1 MSAARQRVARVTAL
15 GMALAILAGC
25 QQQSIQGDSSTGRL
39 GEVQG
44 REESQTDAVANVYL
58 ELAAEYLRQGQ
69 LAAALQNA
77 RKGVLVAPKN
87 PMAHNM
93 LALVHQ
99 QLGENALAERHFAE
113 AVRLDPQDPYANNA
127 FGGFLCG
134 QKRYA
139 EAQRRFEAAL
149 ANPLNREP
157 WVALGNAGICAYEQG
172 NMEQAET
179 YLRKALRANPK
190 LAPALLRMGE
200 ISYDQGNYLSARAYL
215 QRYLEV
221 APHTAETLWLGIRT
235 ERQLGDMDQVASY
248 ELLLRS
254 KFPDSEPLRYLKES
268 R

>member
-1 MSAARQRVARVTAL
+1 MTGLPMRLVAVAVLLLL
-15 GMALAILAGC
+15 GGC
-25 QQQSIQGDSSTGRL
+25 QQQGLKGEGGTGRL

-44 REESQTDAVANVYL
+44 GEQTQLQSAADVYI

-69 LAAALQNA
+69 LAPALQNA
-77 RKGVLVAPKN
+77 RKGVMVTPKN
-87 PMAHNM
+87 PLAHNM

-99 QLGENALAERHFAE
+99 KLGENELAERHFAE
-113 AVRLDPQDPYANNA
+113 AVRLDPQDPFANNA
-127 FGGFLCG
+127 YGSFLCS
-134 QKRYA
+134 QKRYE
-139 EAQRRFEAAL
+139 EAQRHFDAAV
-149 ANPLNREP
+149 ANPLNPEP
-157 WVALGNAGICAYEQG
+157 WAPLANAGLCAYEQG
-172 NMEQAET
+172 RLDEAEG
-179 YLRKALRANPK
+179 YLRKALRANPR

-200 ISYDQGNYLSARAYL
+200 ISYSQGNYLSARAYL

>member
-1 MSAARQRVARVTAL
+1 MLLVLGVLLVAL
-15 GMALAILAGC
+15 LSGC
-25 QQQSIQGDSSTGRL
+25 QQQGVKGEGGTGRL

-44 REESQTDAVANVYL
+44 QPTQAEAMANVYV
-58 ELAAEYLRQGQ
+58 ELAAEYMRQGQ
-69 LAAALQNA
+69 LAPALQNA

-87 PMAHNM
+87 PSAHNM

-99 QLGENALAERHFAE
+99 QLGENELAERHFRE
-113 AVRLDPQDPYANNA
+113 AVKLDPQDPFANNA
-127 FGGFLCG
+127 FGSFLCG
-134 QKRYA
+134 QKRYS
-139 EAQRRFEAAL
+139 EAQGYFDAAV
-149 ANPLNREP
+149 ANPLNPEP
-157 WVALGNAGICAYEQG
+157 WIPLANAGLCAYQQNKLDE
-172 NMEQAET
+172 AEDF
-179 YLRKALRANPK
+179 LRRALRANPR

-200 ISYDQGNYLSARAYL
+200 ISYGQGNYLSARAYL